1 MKITKED
8 LINCGVD
15 PSLYNSTDMS
25 VIEQNADLI
34 KDGKLLSLI
43 QDVRTRD
50 PNEESLRNNTVASR
64 TKVIDR
70 IKELSSQ
77 LDVIY
82 ELCCQKKSIFSSSL
96 SPEETDKILV
106 GSMHAF
112 NKMFE
117 LKNYALDSI
126 SAMFGFKQQLA
137 DIRAEY
143 NQKLY
148 RAGMI
153 NAAFA
158 VVCPERDNSDIV
170 TAGAEAFELFN
181 DLTEFINDTND
192 RIIIFD
198 EALNYKLS
206 SAWNDITILL
216 DFDNDGANLNTQKVR
231 ARIESAKQILKDVIE
246 R

>member
-8 LINCGVD
+8 LINCGID
-15 PSLYNSTDMS
+15 PSLYNSNDMS
-25 VIEQNADLI
+25 AIENNADRIKNGELSSLLSEISARHPNEKALKDNTDAERLAVIE
-34 KDGKLLSLI
+34 
-43 QDVRTRD
+43 
-50 PNEESLRNNTVASR
+50 
-64 TKVIDR
+64 R
-70 IKELSSQ
+70 IKELSSL
-77 LDVIY
+77 LDTVY
-82 ELCCQKKSIFSSSL
+82 ELCCQKQSIFSSSL
-96 SPEETDKILV
+96 SPDEIDKILV

-117 LKNYALDSI
+117 VKDKALDGI
-126 SAMFGFKQQLA
+126 SAMFSFKQQLA
-137 DIRAEY
+137 EIHAEY

-158 VVCPERDNSDIV
+158 VVSPDEDNSEIID
-170 TAGAEAFELFN
+170 ASSNAFEMFN

-198 EALNYKLS
+198 EAINHKLAKS
-206 SAWNDITILL
+206 WADITLYL
-216 DFDNDGANLNTQKVR
+216 DFEGDGANINTQKVR
-231 ARIESAKQILKDVIE
+231 SSIESAKQILKDVVE